1 MAYRTRLTVSTEIR
15 ENIEGIRA
23 QTQDRRRFDASV
35 KRCAANLATFIEGN
49 GNGPDSGMLAP
60 RCVELMYHVLAEIRA
75 YFKSLQEGLDDAFK
89 ADDTKI
95 LGSKEIELAEGLIR
109 IAEERGRTLD
119 AFLDNLNSE
128 LIKII
133 YLQFSQGRWL
143 DEIDQFIRVAE
154 EVEKAKTELLT
165 F

>member
-15 ENIEGIRA
+15 EHIEGIRA
-23 QTQDRRRFDASV
+23 QTQDRRRFDAGV
-35 KRCAANLATFIEGN
+35 KRCAANLAIFIEGN

-60 RCVELMYHVLAEIRA
+60 RCVELVYDVLAEIRA
-75 YFKSLQEGLDDAFK
+75 YFKSLQEGLDAFK

-119 AFLDNLNSE
+119 AFLNNLNTE
-128 LIKII
+128 LIHII
-133 YLQFSQGRWL
+133 YLEFSQGRYL